1 MPNPLIAFT
10 VQTTAG
16 RFEVLAASIAQAISS
31 ALYLAPRG
39 ARVITCLRG
48 GDW

>member
-1 MPNPLIAFT
+1 MPNPLLPYT
-10 VQTTAG
+10 VTTTAG
-16 RFEVLAASIAQAISS
+16 RFELMATSAAQAIST